1 MKKLL
6 FILGGIITILALIIG
21 ITFFYFS
28 PNKNHVLSYIAKHP
42 ETTSITLFRN
52 GKLIADQSSDEMR
65 PLAST
70 VKIMIAIEYAVQA
83 SEEIFNPDSMIALV
97 ELDRFYFQGSDG
109 GAHPA
114 WLNTIEADSA
124 TIREIAQGMIRYSSN
139 ANTDWLSAFLGLEN
153 INRRITSLG
162 IKNHSEIY
170 YLVSSLFI
178 AHERFPTIEGEP
190 LIDSLQSLTQ
200 KEYVDLSDEI
210 HQKLVADTSYMS
222 GVPLIGLDAQK
233 VWSDRLPASTTN
245 EYAQLMRKL
254 NSKTYFSKQTHHYFD
269 EVMESLM
276 ENPANQEWL
285 SHAGMKG
292 GSTAFVLTKALY
304 AKDKDGE
311 TTELAYFL
319 DGLTLIES
327 IRLQGSLNAFEL
339 AILTDDEFLGKVAER
354 IGINS
359 N

>member
-6 FILGGIITILALIIG
+6 LIGGGILVLFAITIAII
-21 ITFFYFS
+21 FNYFS
-28 PNKNHVLSYIAKHP
+28 PDKQHVLSYLKSHP
-42 ETTSITLFRN
+42 NSTSITLFRN
-52 GKLIADQSSDEMR
+52 SKLIADQNSDALH

-70 VKIMIAIEYAVQA
+70 VKIIIAIEYAIQA
-83 SEEIFNPDSMIALV
+83 SEEVFNPDSMIALE

-114 WLNTIEADSA
+114 WLNDLENDSA
-124 TIREIAQGMIRYSSN
+124 SIRQIAHGMIKYSSN
-139 ANTDWLSAFLGLEN
+139 ANTEWLSAFLGLDN
-153 INRRITSLG
+153 INQRITSLG

-178 AHERFPTIEGEP
+178 AHERFPTVEGEP

-200 KEYVDLSDEI
+200 ENYINLTHQI
-210 HQKLVADTSYMS
+210 HQKIKADTSYMT

-233 VWSDRLPASTTN
+233 IWSDRLPASTTA
-245 EYAQLMRKL
+245 EYAQLMKKL
-254 NSKTYFSKQTHHYFD
+254 NSKTYFSSQTHQYLD
-269 EVMESLM
+269 EVMEWLM
-276 ENPANQEWL
+276 EIPANQEWL
-285 SHAGMKG
+285 EYSGMKG

-304 AKDKDGE
+304 VTDTDGNK
-311 TTELAYFL
+311 TELAYFL
-319 DGLTLIES
+319 DDLTLIES

-339 AILTDDEFLGKVAER
+339 AILTDDEFLAKVVET